1 MSKNGIVLP
10 KDVLIKQ
17 ETPFVDER
25 GKIQP
30 LVDIDF
36 KSCVLITSKK
46 GTIRANHYHKTDWH
60 FCYVLKGSID
70 YYYRPVGVK
79 NTPQMLKIKK
89 DQLFFTPPMVEHAMV
104 FHEDTTFLTLGGN
117 SRTQS
122 KYEADLVRT
131 DLISPDVVF
140 KCMNFVNDEI
150 LVVYAIKQI

>member
-1 MSKNGIVLP
+1 MINLPKNGIVLP
-10 KDVLIKQ
+10 KDVIIKQ
-17 ETPFVDER
+17 EAPFVDER

-30 LVDIDF
+30 LADIDF

-79 NTPQMLKIKK
+79 KTPQMIKIKK
-89 DQLFFTPPMVEHAMV
+89 EQLFFTPPMVEHAMV

-117 SRTQS
+117 SRVQS
-122 KYEADLVRT
+122 KYEEDLVRT
-131 DLISPDVVF
+131 ELVSPDVVF
-140 KCMNFVNDEI
+140 K
-150 LVVYAIKQI
+150 